1 MNRKRFKYSFILIF
15 LFTVVLVFIDTI
27 LTEEASEKYPFIW
40 SLSLIPIILI
50 SNMYPKW
57 KVIIGSGVFY
67 SFLKYTT
74 EFGQKINPDNNEINA
89 LILGSLINWSII
101 LTIGYFINKSYKLL
115 LKVEELTIT
124 DSLTGI
130 YNRRYLELFME
141 KSIPI
146 YKKMNGSLV
155 FMMLDIDNF
164 KKVNDNY
171 GHQGGDEALRH
182 TSGIIGNNLRNS
194 DVFVRFGGEEFAVIL
209 PNTDVTEGLI
219 IAERIREAVEK
230 SEFFYKNERIH
241 FTISVGVSFFNGDT
255 AEEFIKKSDNA
266 LYKAKENG
274 RNQIAI
280 IS

>member
-1 MNRKRFKYSFILIF
+1 MKRKRFNYSLILFF
-15 LFTVVLVFIDTI
+15 LFTVGLVFIDTI
-27 LTEEASEKYPFIW
+27 LTEEASAHYPFIW
-40 SLSLIPIILI
+40 SLSLIPIIYI
-50 SNMYPKW
+50 INMYPKW

-74 EFGQKINPDNNEINA
+74 EFSQKINPTNSGINA
-89 LILGSLINWSII
+89 LILGSLINWSIA
-101 LTIGYFINKSYKLL
+101 LTIGYFIIKSNKLF
-115 LKVEELTIT
+115 LKVEELTII
-124 DSLTGI
+124 DSLTGA

-146 YKKMNGSLV
+146 SKRTNSSLV
-155 FMMLDIDNF
+155 FLMLDIDHF

-171 GHQGGDEALRH
+171 GHQCGDQALKH
-182 TSGIIGNNLRNS
+182 TSSIINNNVRNS

-209 PNTDVTEGLI
+209 PNTDVAEGLI

-230 SEFFYKNERIH
+230 SEFIYKNERIH
-241 FTISVGVSFFNGDT
+241 FTISIGLSFYSGDNV
-255 AEEFIKKSDNA
+255 EEFIEKSDNS

-280 IS
+280 N

>member
-1 MNRKRFKYSFILIF
+1 MNRKRFKYSLILIF
-15 LFTVVLVFIDTI
+15 LFTVILVFIDTI
-27 LTEEASEKYPFIW
+27 LTEEASGHYPFIW
-40 SLSLIPIILI
+40 SLSLVPIILI
-50 SNMYPKW
+50 TNMYPKW

-74 EFGQKINPDNNEINA
+74 EFGQKINPDKDEINA
-89 LILGSLINWSII
+89 LILGSIINWSIT
-101 LTIGYFINKSYKLL
+101 LTIGYFINKSYKLF

-146 YKKMNGSLV
+146 YKRTNSSLV
-155 FMMLDIDNF
+155 FMILDIDHF

-171 GHQGGDEALRH
+171 GHQCGDEALRH
-182 TSGIIGNNLRNS
+182 TSSIISKNVRNS

-209 PNTDVTEGLI
+209 PNTDAAEGLI

-230 SEFFYKNERIH
+230 SEFIYKNERIH
-241 FTISVGVSFFNGDT
+241 FTISIGVSFYNGDT
-255 AEEFIKKSDNA
+255 AEELIGKSDNA

-274 RNQIAI
+274 RNQLAI
-280 IS
+280 IN

>member
-1 MNRKRFKYSFILIF
+1 MNKKRFKYSFVLIF

-27 LTEEASEKYPFIW
+27 LTEEASEHYPFIW

-50 SNMYPKW
+50 ANMYPKW
-57 KVIIGSGVFY
+57 KVIIGSGIFY

-74 EFGQKINPDNNEINA
+74 EFSQQINPDNSEINA

-124 DSLTGI
+124 DPLTGI

-146 YKKMNGSLV
+146 YKRTNSSLV
-155 FMMLDIDNF
+155 FMMLDIDHF

-171 GHQGGDEALRH
+171 GHQCGDEALRH
-182 TSGIIGNNLRNS
+182 TSSIISNNVRNS

-209 PNTDVTEGLI
+209 PNTDVAEGLI
-219 IAERIREAVEK
+219 IAERIRADVEK
-230 SEFFYKNERIH
+230 SEFIYKNERIN
-241 FTISVGVSFFNGDT
+241 FTISIGVSFYNGDS
-255 AEEFIKKSDNA
+255 EEELITKSDNA
-266 LYKAKENG
+266 LYKAKEEG

-280 IS
+280 IK

>member
-241 FTISVGVSFFNGDT
+241 FTISVGVSFSMGTPQKNLLKSRIMRY
-255 AEEFIKKSDNA
+255 IKQK
-266 LYKAKENG
+266 KTVEI
-274 RNQIAI
+274 R
-280 IS
+280 

>member
-1 MNRKRFKYSFILIF
+1 MNRKRFIYSFVF
-15 LFTVVLVFIDTI
+15 LFTGVLVFIDTI
-27 LTEEASEKYPFIW
+27 LTEDASAHYPFIW

-50 SNMYPKW
+50 INMYPKW

-67 SFLKYTT
+67 SFLKYIT
-74 EFGQKINPDNNEINA
+74 EFGQKINPDNSEINA
-89 LILGSLINWSII
+89 LILGSLINWSIT
-101 LTIGYFINKSYKLL
+101 LTIGYFVNKSYKLF
-115 LKVEELTIT
+115 LKVEDLTIT

-146 YKKMNGSLV
+146 YKRTNSSLV
-155 FMMLDIDNF
+155 FMMLDIDHF

-171 GHQGGDEALRH
+171 GHRCGDEALRH
-182 TSGIIGNNLRNS
+182 TSSIISKNVRNF

-209 PNTDVTEGLI
+209 PNTKVAEGLI

-230 SEFFYKNERIH
+230 SEFIYKNERIH
-241 FTISVGVSFFNGDT
+241 FTISIGVSFYNGDT
-255 AEEFIKKSDNA
+255 AEEFIEQADNA
-266 LYKAKENG
+266 LYKAKEDG

-280 IS
+280 IN